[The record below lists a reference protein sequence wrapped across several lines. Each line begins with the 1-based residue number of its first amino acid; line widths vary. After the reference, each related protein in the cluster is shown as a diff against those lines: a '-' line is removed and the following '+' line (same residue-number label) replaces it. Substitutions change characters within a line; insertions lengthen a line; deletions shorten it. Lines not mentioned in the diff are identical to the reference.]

1 MKYQFI
7 NSMEQMKNN
16 EFPVEFVSLGPGDPE
31 LITLKGL
38 RTLREAHVIF
48 CPSTQSEGAS
58 KAADIVRALGIE
70 KGKIRLYNLPMS
82 RDRSDARQTYNTLCK
97 EIKRLRAE
105 GLRVAVTA
113 EGDAGFYSSTHDI
126 CNWLRNEGIDWR
138 LIPGVPAFIA
148 AGATAGVHVVSQDE
162 RLTVL
167 PGTTE
172 GLAEAVERGDA
183 VVIMK
188 LSACAEAMRRFL
200 REHRDVECHYFE
212 RLGTTE
218 EFHTSDRNEILA
230 RPFPYFSQL
239 MLLPSRERSGSL

>member
-38 RTLREAHVIF
+38 RTLREAHDIF

-148 AGATAGVHVVSQDE
+148 AGATAGAHVVSQDE

-172 GLAEAVERGDA
+172 GVAEAVERGDA